1 MENGPQTKRI
11 ILIVLVLSLC
21 AAGGRQLYSYVI
33 RSLNTGEEQV
43 QAEAAATGEGQEP
56 TETEENAAGEQDSD
70 QSETEAAAKDQGPEH
85 LEDAAAEDQRPEHL
99 GGNAAAEQ
107 RPDQSRDAQGFD
119 LSMVPP
125 YSGIAYADIND
136 DVPFFTEADMTTE
149 AFDEYWEL
157 DELGRCTGAYACVGP
172 ETLPKEGRGEIG
184 SIKPTGWHTVKY
196 EGIDG
201 NYLYN
206 RCHLI
211 GYQLTGQNAEE
222 RNLITGTRY
231 MNIEGMLPFENS
243 VFMYVEGTGN
253 HVMYRVRPYFDGDNL
268 LASGVLMEARSVEDP
283 LVQFC
288 AFCYNVQPGVEIDYA
303 TGESSGPAF
312 TGTEPEAGA
321 EAAGASDSGESG
333 TAQEGARP
341 EAPGKEAE
349 DSRPEVPGNGSK
361 DSWPE
366 GPEKEAAAGD
376 PASGNKNDDPDQVQ
390 EIEAQSGE
398 AEPSDGKEAEQQS
411 GGTEDGRAQDRMT
424 EREVRYIVNTK
435 TGKFHHPS
443 CLSVQDMYEGNK
455 LETSESREELIR
467 RGYTPCRRCRP

>member
-1 MENGPQTKRI
+1 MKKGYSGKNRKNYRLRRRIRKGASAVLLVLMVLAFVGIKVRENSGTLSADGPQTTQEAG
-11 ILIVLVLSLC
+11 
-21 AAGGRQLYSYVI
+21 AAGATGRESQSESSESGGSHLPGEATEGSYPP
-33 RSLNTGEEQV
+33 GG
-43 QAEAAATGEGQEP
+43 AATGVTAQKPDEQPADGS
-56 TETEENAAGEQDSD
+56 AGLFSLD
-70 QSETEAAAKDQGPEH
+70 
-85 LEDAAAEDQRPEHL
+85 
-99 GGNAAAEQ
+99 
-107 RPDQSRDAQGFD
+107 
-119 LSMVPP
+119 MVPP

-376 PASGNKNDDPDQVQ
+376 PASGNKDDDPDQVQ